1 MEDGGFFQGPWNH
14 SKEELTQL
22 TRKKMSLAG
31 YWLFLIPLPICQCSH
46 GFLSAGF
53 FSSAP
58 NPLGFGRAGFS
69 SRHQIRAGGMTHPE
83 KLRLVPRATL
93 LIPTCHLGTEKQ
105 ESAPASHPTAFW
117 MGVSSGRRPHLQ
129 GVALNSSTHSLAS
142 SFSAFLRVH
151 ICLIIPAA
159 RQASL
164 STLGLPWW
172 QPSAKGKGTA
182 CWHA

>member
-14 SKEELTQL
+14 CKEELTQL
-22 TRKKMSLAG
+22 TGKKMSLAG

-69 SRHQIRAGGMTHPE
+69 SRHQMRAGGMTHPE

-117 MGVSSGRRPHLQ
+117 MGSALAEGHTCKVSPSIPQLTAWHPPFLPSSGF
-129 GVALNSSTHSLAS
+129 T
-142 SFSAFLRVH
+142 SA
-151 ICLIIPAA
+151 
-159 RQASL
+159 
-164 STLGLPWW
+164 
-172 QPSAKGKGTA
+172 
-182 CWHA
+182 